1 MPITDPSDVKAIED
15 LIASEDAAWGR
26 GDAAAFSKAVLADC
40 VFTNIFGQVFVGHDA
55 FETQHAHIFATI
67 YRGTRLRQ
75 TVTHLRF
82 LRPDVAVAD
91 TQAAVSGLAH
101 LPPGM
106 TSPDGALHTRLLQV
120 FIKDRGAWGIASFH
134 NVDVKPPPGPPPA

>member
-1 MPITDPSDVKAIED
+1 MPTPDSTDAKAIAD
-15 LIASEDAAWGR
+15 LIAAEDAAWGQ

-55 FETQHAHIFATI
+55 FEAQHARIFATI

-82 LRPDVAVAD
+82 LRPDIAVVD
-91 TQAAVSGLAH
+91 TEAAVSGLAR
-101 LPPGM
+101 LPPGV
-106 TSPDGALHTRLLQV
+106 TSPDGALHTRLMQV
-120 FIKDRGAWGIASFH
+120 FVKDRGAWGIAAYH
-134 NVDVKPPPGPPPA
+134 NVDLKPPPVPPPA